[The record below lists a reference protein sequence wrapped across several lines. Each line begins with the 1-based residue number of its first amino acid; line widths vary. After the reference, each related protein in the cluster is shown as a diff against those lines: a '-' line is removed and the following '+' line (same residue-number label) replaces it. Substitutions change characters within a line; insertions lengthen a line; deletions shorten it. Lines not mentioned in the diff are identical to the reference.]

1 MTGTLQRDMGAL
13 FDAGSM
19 TGLTDRDLIE
29 RFSGPRTAAA
39 AAAFEVLVTR
49 HGPMVLRVCR
59 NVLGDLDDAQD
70 AFQAT
75 FIVLVK
81 QRGAIRK
88 LDSVGSWLYGVAA
101 RVAARARVDA
111 ARRRKAEQRG
121 IRLAPGSV
129 MAAEVL
135 EETDL
140 DALGPIVQQEVS
152 RLPEKYRSVV
162 VLCFWEG
169 MTQEQAASQLGCPL
183 GTVRSRMARARDLL
197 RRRLATRG
205 IAPATAAIAA
215 FFDPAGASA
224 AVPLAPLSPTL
235 VRSSVRAAMQ
245 VAAGKTSAEVVSAGT
260 ALLVRR
266 VLWSMT
272 VMKLKNLVAVLMV
285 SGLFVLGASL
295 WAQQPRHERRQ
306 AVRNRETKA
315 DVTEEAKKPAAMK
328 RANLVHV
335 VEPPDLLLV
344 EVLEALPGRPISGER
359 LVRPDGTISLGFY
372 GDVEVAGL
380 TIPEVKEKI
389 VQHMR
394 TYLSDEVLG
403 LTETNSETGEPQTD
417 SSGQPRKVD
426 PKMSDRVFVNVT
438 AYNSRVYYIEGEVVS
453 PDRLP
458 FTGGE
463 RVLDVIHYVGGLL
476 PWADQNKIQLI
487 RSFPKGSPVQ
497 VLPINYREIAMG
509 TDSSTNYEILPF
521 DRIIVPR
528 DPSIS
533 KPLLSAAEA
542 TTKSHDESS
551 GMIKRDAH
559 FSRKTPNQSDPTA
572 ASQLVIERRL
582 DQMEKKLGAILRKL
596 GDQKR

>member
-1 MTGTLQRDMGAL
+1 MASGLTGALQRDMGAL

-39 AAAFEVLVTR
+39 EAAFEALVTR

-129 MAAEVL
+129 MAAEGS

-140 DALGPIVQQEVS
+140 DAFGPIVQQEVS

-169 MTQEQAASQLGCPL
+169 MTHEQAANQLGCPL

-197 RRRLATRG
+197 RRRLARRG
-205 IAPATAAIAA
+205 IAPATGAIAA
-215 FFDPAGASA
+215 LFDPAGVSA
-224 AVPLAPLSPTL
+224 AVRLAPLSPTL

-245 VAAGKTSAEVVSAGT
+245 VAAGKASAEVVSAGA

-272 VMKLKNLVAVLMV
+272 MMKLKNLAAVL
-285 SGLFVLGASL
+285 
-295 WAQQPRHERRQ
+295 W
-306 AVRNRETKA
+306 
-315 DVTEEAKKPAAMK
+315 
-328 RANLVHV
+328 
-335 VEPPDLLLV
+335 
-344 EVLEALPGRPISGER
+344 
-359 LVRPDGTISLGFY
+359 
-372 GDVEVAGL
+372 
-380 TIPEVKEKI
+380 
-389 VQHMR
+389 
-394 TYLSDEVLG
+394 
-403 LTETNSETGEPQTD
+403 
-417 SSGQPRKVD
+417 
-426 PKMSDRVFVNVT
+426 
-438 AYNSRVYYIEGEVVS
+438 
-453 PDRLP
+453 
-458 FTGGE
+458 
-463 RVLDVIHYVGGLL
+463 
-476 PWADQNKIQLI
+476 
-487 RSFPKGSPVQ
+487 
-497 VLPINYREIAMG
+497 
-509 TDSSTNYEILPF
+509 
-521 DRIIVPR
+521 
-528 DPSIS
+528 
-533 KPLLSAAEA
+533 
-542 TTKSHDESS
+542 
-551 GMIKRDAH
+551 
-559 FSRKTPNQSDPTA
+559 
-572 ASQLVIERRL
+572 
-582 DQMEKKLGAILRKL
+582 
-596 GDQKR
+596 